1 MKRIIIVLFFLVN
14 MLFGYDDGV
23 EKLYTFVGI
32 QNGYSKYENIDAS
45 TIGFT
50 YGKQNKDWRTSINY
64 NYAYMNDHTYHSL
77 IFQVDRGILI
87 DLFQDSLLKPYLGVA
102 FGVMEHRKRSMHDRG
117 ALFGGAMGL
126 NYVFNREIDI
136 DLGYRLMSASK
147 LKRFNLRGDLMLSL
161 HYYFD

>member
-1 MKRIIIVLFFLVN
+1 MKRVIIVLFFLVN
-14 MLFGYDDGV
+14 MLFGYDGI
-23 EKLYTFVGI
+23 ERLYTFIGV

-77 IFQVDRGILI
+77 IMQVDKGVLI
-87 DLFQDSLLKPYLGVA
+87 ELFQDSLVKPYVGLA

-117 ALFGGAMGL
+117 ALVGGTFGF
-126 NYVFNREIDI
+126 NYVFNRNIDL

-147 LKRFNLRGDLMLSL
+147 LKNFDLRGDLLLSL